1 MTLVMG
7 IGKFSITA
15 KPRTKDKT
23 LASLRNSGQLPAV
36 VYGKDTESKAVVF
49 DIKEFYSIYKQAG
62 ESSLVN
68 LKFDDED
75 RIVLF
80 KDLQH
85 NPRTNEVIHA
95 DLYQI
100 KLGEKIKTDIPLVFV
115 GTSFAVEELE
125 GVLITNKDK
134 VEIECLPRDLP
145 HEIEVDLSMLKEI
158 DDSIQV
164 KDLTA
169 PAGVEFLDDMED
181 SIAVVN
187 EKREEEEEPVVSEE
201 DAVAGVAVEGEE
213 ATEGEGAGASGGE
226 TEKTE

>member
-1 MTLVMG
+1 MG

-15 KPRTKDKT
+15 KPRETSHSPS
-23 LASLRNSGQLPAV
+23 AMRRSGQLPAV
-36 VYGKDTESKAVVF
+36 VYGKDTASQPVAF

-68 LKFDDED
+68 LKLDEED

-85 NPRTNEVIHA
+85 DPRTNEITHV

-100 KLGEKIKTDIPLVFV
+100 KLGEKIRTDIPLVFV
-115 GTSFAVEELE
+115 GESLAVEELE

-134 VEIECLPRDLP
+134 IEIECLPRNLP
-145 HEIEVDLSMLKEI
+145 HEIEVDLSVLKEL

-164 KDLTA
+164 RDLKL
-169 PAGVEFLDDMED
+169 PEGVEVLDDADD

-187 EKREEEEEPVVSEE
+187 ARREEEEEPVVDEA
-201 DAVAGVAVEGEE
+201 DAVAGIEVEGADKDE
-213 ATEGEGAGASGGE
+213 AEGEGGE
-226 TEKTE
+226 AADKNDHADSKE